1 MNYLYGLPHFA
12 VSIAAEVDGE
22 VVAGV
27 VLAPALGLEYAAS
40 LGGGATCNRQPV
52 RPRPAVPLGQRLVG
66 TGFSYEQEARARE
79 ATYVARLLPRIRD
92 IRRLGSCALDICAVA
107 SGLLDA
113 YVEEGAHIW
122 DHAAAG
128 LICTEAGGVLEVT
141 RSPGDKRLLIC
152 APADGFAEFREVV
165 ADTGFVRGEGPH
177 AAGDTADPEGL
188 NTSRTGNSPTSPSVH
203 ETRRGPKMR
212 SSRPSGTIGAP
223 TRALRVT
230 GAGWG
235 EKKTHGHRLRRT
247 SQERGR
253 PVRRETSKIKARRHD
268 KNSGKV
274 DEDEAEAAE
283 SFELPGA
290 DLSHEELAVGVM
302 PRQEDEFTCI
312 SSSWST
318 TGGQLADEKR
328 LICRDCAA

>member
-1 MNYLYGLPHFA
+1 MTVDPRRVADPVALRDLALATAREAGELIVRLRRDGVEVAGTKSSDIDIVTAADRASERLVLDRLLGARPDDGLVGEEGDDLRGTSGVVWIVDPIDGTVNYLYGLPHFA

-40 LGGGATCNRQPV
+40 LGGGATCNGQPV

-66 TGFSYEQEARARE
+66 TGFSYEQEARTRE
-79 ATYVARLLPRIRD
+79 AAYVARLLPRIRD

-128 LICTEAGGVLEVT
+128 LICAEAGGVLEVT

-177 AAGDTADPEGL
+177 AAGDD
-188 NTSRTGNSPTSPSVH
+188 R
-203 ETRRGPKMR
+203 
-212 SSRPSGTIGAP
+212 
-223 TRALRVT
+223 
-230 GAGWG
+230 
-235 EKKTHGHRLRRT
+235 
-247 SQERGR
+247 
-253 PVRRETSKIKARRHD
+253 
-268 KNSGKV
+268 
-274 DEDEAEAAE
+274 
-283 SFELPGA
+283 
-290 DLSHEELAVGVM
+290 
-302 PRQEDEFTCI
+302 
-312 SSSWST
+312 
-318 TGGQLADEKR
+318 
-328 LICRDCAA
+328 